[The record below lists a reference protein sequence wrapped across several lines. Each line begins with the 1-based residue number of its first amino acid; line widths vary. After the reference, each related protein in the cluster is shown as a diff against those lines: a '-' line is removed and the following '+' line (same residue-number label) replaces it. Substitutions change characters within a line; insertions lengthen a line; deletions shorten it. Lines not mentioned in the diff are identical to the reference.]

1 MSEVLKIVEDF
12 LDGKNDAGG
21 TIANLQEEAKRL
33 ESQIEALENTRNAA
47 HNAALEWAAEWITGA
62 QLSGRSVEVQEYARS
77 MAMSIRAAK
86 RGLTPRAADLAVREP
101 NSLCRNCGMGV
112 YCEECDN
119 TPNR

>member
-1 MSEVLKIVEDF
+1 MK
-12 LDGKNDAGG
+12 
-21 TIANLQEEAKRL
+21 AKRL

-86 RGLTPRAADLAVREP
+86 RGLTPLALDGATPTEAGASCPHCGNQIKLVAADPPRK
-101 NSLCRNCGMGV
+101 
-112 YCEECDN
+112 
-119 TPNR
+119 